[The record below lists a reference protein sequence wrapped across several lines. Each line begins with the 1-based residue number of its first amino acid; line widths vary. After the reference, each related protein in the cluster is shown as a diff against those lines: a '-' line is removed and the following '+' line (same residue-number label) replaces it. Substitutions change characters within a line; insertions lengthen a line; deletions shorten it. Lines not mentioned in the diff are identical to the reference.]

1 METWVT
7 RIDVG
12 HNWGLACV
20 IATFYIDFKW
30 SNDNKYCIAFFF
42 TESIY
47 RHYFE
52 LEGDYISLDIMDTAG
67 KVNHWFTYE

>member
-1 METWVT
+1 MSLLPSILISSDQMIINT
-7 RIDVG
+7 DG
-12 HNWGLACV
+12 
-20 IATFYIDFKW
+20 
-30 SNDNKYCIAFFF
+30 IAFFF

-67 KVNHWFTYE
+67 KVNH